1 MKRKEAVKLRSL
13 MESAVQSLP
22 DGAAAEAVCL
32 YPEWTAGVSY
42 PAGVR
47 LRRNGRLY
55 RVVQGHTSQAGWEP
69 ENVPA
74 LFEEINESHAGTLAD
89 PIPYGGN
96 MALTEGLHY
105 RQSEAVYRC
114 IRSTGI
120 PVYAALQDLVGLYVE
135 VV

>member
-1 MKRKEAVKLRSL
+1 M
-13 MESAVQSLP
+13 QGLP
-22 DGAAAEAVCL
+22 ETEAAEAVSL
-32 YPEWTAGVSY
+32 HPEWTAGVSY

-74 LFEEINESHAGTLAD
+74 LFEEVNESHAGTLAD

-105 RQSEAVYRC
+105 RQAEAVYRC

-120 PVYAALQDLVGLYVE
+120 PVYAALLDLVGLYVE

>member
-1 MKRKEAVKLRSL
+1 MKRAEAVKLRSL
-13 MESAVQSLP
+13 IESAVQGLP
-22 DGAAAEAVCL
+22 ETEAVGAVSL
-32 YPEWTAGVSY
+32 HPEWTAGVSY

-74 LFEEINESHAGTLAD
+74 LFEGIEEAHAGTETD

-105 RQSEAVYRC
+105 KQSETVYRC

-120 PVYAALQDLVGLYVE
+120 PVYAALLDLVGLYVE

>member
-22 DGAAAEAVCL
+22 DGAAAEAACL
-32 YPEWTAGVSY
+32 YPEWTQNISY
-42 PAGVR
+42 PAGVKV
-47 LRRNGRLY
+47 RRDRKVY
-55 RVVQGHTSQAGWEP
+55 RVIQAHTSQAGWEP

-74 LFEEINESHAGTLAD
+74 LFEAINEAHAGTLAD

-105 RQSEAVYRC
+105 KQSETVYRC